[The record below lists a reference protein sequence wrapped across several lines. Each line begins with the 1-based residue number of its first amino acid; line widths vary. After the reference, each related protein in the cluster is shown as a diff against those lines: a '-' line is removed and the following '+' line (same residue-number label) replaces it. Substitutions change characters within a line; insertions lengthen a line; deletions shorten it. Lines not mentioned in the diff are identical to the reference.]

1 MLDTCS
7 LFRALFGHDKAI
19 YFLDANARFRFHWK
33 NMGDTIMAGSAKML
47 FSNDFEDLHDDGFVG
62 SADEYRI
69 FAKVFF
75 GNDSGSGKGCV
86 VSSGKG
92 CVVTGCDYNKQTDIS
107 LCSNSGNS
115 SLTSQDDY
123 FDAKE
128 DSRGK
133 TPLECLSE
141 DLTSPNKSNHEA
153 KLAVENHPNWK
164 LDLGDI
170 LNISVCEGVMG
181 MYQQDSYTACRMIKH
196 CLLESSGEGV
206 IYRHYQPKGHVD
218 LGQGYEI
225 SGMGGSKNRLSSDG
239 HDQKDVVSIAIT
251 SPASQESY
259 ASKLLVMDPAISV
272 KNKLGSHRPAKPRWK
287 DSCFLKLD
295 DEELSMPRD
304 IKNDPRPLL
313 RYHINRLLRA
323 AGWVIGRRKRK
334 SKYNGI
340 GEYVY
345 KSPGGRPFREFHRAW
360 SMCGESLLTDA
371 FDFVQ
376 RNDSNQWNDMTELW
390 TDLSNTFKEIE
401 EKHNSLETTLA
412 MAHLW
417 SLLDPFAKVVF
428 IDKTIR
434 SLKKGIAVEAKRS
447 LAYERDGGH
456 VAKYRKILGNDQTDI
471 LFEVPIISGNTCPL
485 LGGPET
491 HQDSNTGSQSL
502 NKDRP
507 EEEGCS
513 GYDRRVHKKSRKIS
527 EMKVTSLYQCHSNAQ
542 EYSVEET
549 NRCRIGSKKSKTS
562 HLNDNDL
569 LISAIIKN
577 KTVRSSKKR
586 ASCKS
591 KPLRKPKRRKGSCRL
606 LVRSLNKGAKHLMEG
621 KWPASELRTVLSWLI
636 HSGVVSLNE
645 VVQLRNLK
653 TDVVVKDG
661 LITRGGILC
670 KCCNK
675 VLSISAFKN
684 HADFGLKHHCINLF
698 IESGKPLTSRQL
710 EAWSAEYRARKVAP
724 QTGQVDETDQ
734 NDDSCG
740 RCGDV
745 GELICC
751 DSCPSAFHQAC
762 LFEQELPEGSWY
774 CPQCRCLICGAVV
787 NAKDASQSH
796 SSFKC
801 LQCEFKYHETCMQ
814 GKGLKIEMASDNW
827 FCGEYCQEVYSGLR
841 SRIGLINHLSDGYS
855 WTLLQCINGEQKV
868 HSDECFVAL
877 KAECNSKLAVAIT
890 ILEECFLPMV
900 DPKTGINMIPQVMYN
915 WGSEL
920 ARLDYSGFYAV
931 VLEKNDIMLSV
942 ASIRIHGVTVA
953 ELPLV
958 ATCSNYRRRGLC
970 RLLINSIEE
979 MLKSLRVEKL
989 VVSAI
994 PSVVETWTKGFGF
1007 EPLEDDE
1014 RQSLSKINLMVFP
1027 GSVWLKKPLYQ
1038 NTMHQEN
1045 GPNETSTSEANDPGE
1060 MGTLEEGFSTTQ
1072 SVQEANTETGTIFR
1086 DLENSQ
1092 SHEKQD
1098 SVISSD
1104 EQEHRQSSNHEF
1116 SVQEA
1121 HTGSGSGS
1129 ALSDNMQSHEK
1140 QDPVIS
1146 SDEQELRLLSNHEFS
1161 VQEAHT
1167 ETGSGHTLSDI
1178 MQSYEKQDQSD
1189 EQELRLLSNHDL
1201 SAQEAHTET
1210 GSGHSVS
1217 ENLQSVGKHDL
1228 GISSD
1233 EQEGRQLW
1241 NHNLSVQEA
1250 KTQTQTEN
1258 RNGGSQLEA
1267 ADGRPY
1273 AAICAAPAVAL
1284 GAWGLLK
1291 GLKATCYPSFVE
1303 QLSSSATSVESKVQK
1318 DGKVVTSR
1326 GPGTAMEYS
1335 VSLVELLY
1343 GKEKA
1348 DEVSGP
1354 LVRVMQSLFS
1364 EEGPCDALSD
1374 TP

>member
-1 MLDTCS
+1 
-7 LFRALFGHDKAI
+7 
-19 YFLDANARFRFHWK
+19 
-33 NMGDTIMAGSAKML
+33 MGDTVMAGSAKIL

-69 FAKVFF
+69 FAKVFY
-75 GNDSGSGKGCV
+75 GNDSASGNRCV
-86 VSSGKG
+86 VNSGEG

-115 SLTSQDDY
+115 SLTSQDDC

-128 DSRGK
+128 DLRGK

-141 DLTSPNKSNHEA
+141 DLTSSNKNNHEA
-153 KLAVENHPNWK
+153 KLAVENHPNGRP
-164 LDLGDI
+164 DLGDI
-170 LNISVCEGVMG
+170 LNISVCEGVVMG
-181 MYQQDSYTACRMIKH
+181 MSQQDSYTACHTITH

-206 IYRHYQPKGHVD
+206 IFRHYQPKGHVH

-225 SGMGGSKNRLSSDG
+225 SGTGGFKSRLSSDG

-295 DEELSMPRD
+295 DDELSMPRD

-371 FDFVQ
+371 IDFVQ

-390 TDLSNTFKEIE
+390 TDLSTTFKEIE
-401 EKHNSLETTLA
+401 EKHNSLETTSAL
-412 MAHLW
+412 AHLW
-417 SLLDPFAKVVF
+417 CLLDPFAKVVF

-447 LAYERDGGH
+447 FPCARDGRPA
-456 VAKYRKILGNDQTDI
+456 AKYRKILRNDQSEI
-471 LFEVPIISGNTCPL
+471 LFEVPIISENTRAL
-485 LGGPET
+485 VGGRDT
-491 HQDSNTGSQSL
+491 HQDSNTGSQSIS
-502 NKDRP
+502 KDRP

-527 EMKVTSLYQCHSNAQ
+527 EMKVTSLYQRHLNAQ

-549 NRCRIGSKKSKTS
+549 TSCRIGSKKSKTS
-562 HLNDNDL
+562 HLNDDDL
-569 LISAIIKN
+569 LISAIKKN
-577 KTVRSSKKR
+577 KTIRSSKKL
-586 ASCKS
+586 ATYKS
-591 KPLRKPKRRKGSCRL
+591 KPLRRPKRRKGSCRL
-606 LVRSLNKGAKHLMEG
+606 LIRSLNKGSKHLMEG
-621 KWPASELRTVLSWLI
+621 KWSASELRTVLSWLVQ
-636 HSGVVSLNE
+636 SGVVSLNE
-645 VVQLRNLK
+645 VIQLQNLK
-653 TDVVVKDG
+653 TDVVLKDG
-661 LITRGGILC
+661 LITRGGVLC

-675 VLSISAFKN
+675 VLSISAFKT
-684 HADFGLKHHCINLF
+684 HADLGLKHHCINLF
-698 IESGKPLTSRQL
+698 MESGKPLTSCQL
-710 EAWSAEYRARKVAP
+710 EAWSAEYKARKVAP
-724 QTGQVDETDQ
+724 QSGQGDETDQ

-751 DSCPSAFHQAC
+751 DNCPSAFHQSC

-787 NAKDASQSH
+787 HDKDASQSH

-801 LQCEFKYHETCMQ
+801 SQCEFKYHETCMQ
-814 GKGLKIEMASDNW
+814 GKGMKIEMASDNW

-841 SRIGLINHLSDGYS
+841 SRIGLINHLSDDYS

-890 ILEECFLPMV
+890 ILEDCFLPMV

-920 ARLDYSGFYAV
+920 ARLNYSGFYTV
-931 VLEKNDIMLSV
+931 VLEKDDIMLSV

-958 ATCSNYRRRGLC
+958 ATCNNYRRRGLC

-1007 EPLEDDE
+1007 KPLEDDE

-1027 GSVWLKKPLYQ
+1027 GSVWLQKPLHQ
-1038 NTMHQEN
+1038 STMNQEN
-1045 GPNETSTSEANDPGE
+1045 GPIDASTSGANDPGE

-1072 SVQEANTETGTIFR
+1072 SVREANTETGTILH

-1092 SHEKQD
+1092 SHEKQEPD
-1098 SVISSD
+1098 ISSD
-1104 EQEHRQSSNHEF
+1104 EQEHGRFSNHDLSVQEARIETGSGHAHSENTQSHEKQDPDISSDEQELRRLFNHEF

-1121 HTGSGSGS
+1121 HTETGSGF
-1129 ALSDNMQSHEK
+1129 ALSENMQSHEK
-1140 QDPVIS
+1140 QDPDIS
-1146 SDEQELRLLSNHEFS
+1146 FDEHVLRRLSNHEFS

-1167 ETGSGHTLSDI
+1167 ETGSGRALSGNR
-1178 MQSYEKQDQSD
+1178 QSYEKQDPVISFH
-1189 EQELRLLSNHDL
+1189 EKELRQLSNHNL
-1201 SAQEAHTET
+1201 SVQEAHTET
-1210 GSGHSVS
+1210 GSGHARS
-1217 ENLQSVGKHDL
+1217 ENLQSDVKHDP
-1228 GISSD
+1228 SVFFD
-1233 EQEGRQLW
+1233 EQEERKLW
-1241 NHNLSVQEA
+1241 NHSPFIQEA
-1250 KTQTQTEN
+1250 KSETEN
-1258 RNGGSQLEA
+1258 RNGGSQVEVVACTEA
-1267 ADGRPY
+1267 NEMYAETVFGHAHFENMRSHENRDSEISSNEQEGRRLCDHDLP
-1273 AAICAAPAVAL
+1273 
-1284 GAWGLLK
+1284 
-1291 GLKATCYPSFVE
+1291 
-1303 QLSSSATSVESKVQK
+1303 VQETRTETETRNGDYFNQVNNK
-1318 DGKVVTSR
+1318 NHPTFS
-1326 GPGTAMEYS
+1326 TN
-1335 VSLVELLY
+1335 
-1343 GKEKA
+1343 
-1348 DEVSGP
+1348 EVP
-1354 LVRVMQSLFS
+1354 
-1364 EEGPCDALSD
+1364 
-1374 TP
+1374 T